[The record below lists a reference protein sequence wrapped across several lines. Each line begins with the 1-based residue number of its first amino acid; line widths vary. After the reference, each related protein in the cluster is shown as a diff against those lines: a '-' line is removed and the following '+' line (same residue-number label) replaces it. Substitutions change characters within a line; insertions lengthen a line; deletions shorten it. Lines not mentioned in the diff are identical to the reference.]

1 MRHSEESILII
12 GAGMGGLGL
21 ALALQR
27 AGIAVSVYEA
37 APELAEIGAGLSLS
51 PNAMHAIN
59 YIGLNDFMQ
68 EAANCPMDAI
78 LAHYKTG
85 ELLQRT
91 NFDSDFKEEFGAEY
105 YQIHRADM
113 HAGLVRA
120 VRDNDPDCIHLNHQ
134 LVDYDQDDN
143 SATAIFA
150 NGSNVKGRAIIGADG
165 IRSTLRS
172 KLIEEEPPIFTGQVA
187 YRATIQAQGME
198 RFTEEADSSVTIG
211 PGHIFVRYLIRHGAL
226 LNVVAIAKSDAWK
239 EEGWNTPASREDLL
253 AEHQGWNKDV
263 IDLIQTAPEN
273 VFYKWALFDRKPIK
287 QWTFGRATLLGDAA
301 HPILPF
307 LGMGAAMAFE
317 DAIVLSRCIQSYEDI
332 EHAFTRY
339 EQARIERADDVYKVS
354 RSHGESL
361 QNSDPDKVDW
371 KNYKAANDWTFF
383 SYNPAEVEI

>member
-1 MRHSEESILII
+1 MKQSTEHILII

-27 AGIAVSVYEA
+27 VGIRVSIFEA

-51 PNAMHAIN
+51 PNATHALN
-59 YIGLNDFMQ
+59 YIGLSDFMK
-68 EAANCPMDAI
+68 EAANCPSDAI
-78 LAHYKTG
+78 LVHYKTA
-85 ELLQRT
+85 ELLQRSSLG
-91 NFDSDFKEEFGAEY
+91 SDFKEEFGAEY

-120 VRDNDPDCIHLNHQ
+120 VRDNDPECIHLNHQ
-134 LVDYDQDDN
+134 LVDYEQDEN

-150 NGSNVKGRAIIGADG
+150 NGSRITGRVIIGADG

-172 KLIEEEPPIFTGQVA
+172 KLIQELAPVFTGQVA

-198 RFTEEADSSVTIG
+198 RFTSRADSSVTIG
-211 PGHIFVRYLIRHGAL
+211 PGHILVRYLVRHGSL
-226 LNVVAIAKSDAWK
+226 LNVVAIAKSNAWK
-239 EEGWNTPASREDLL
+239 EEGWNIPASREDLL
-253 AEHQGWNKDV
+253 AEHQGWNEDI
-263 IDLIQTAPEN
+263 IDLIQSAPDN
-273 VFYKWALFDRKPIK
+273 VFFKWALFDREPIK

-317 DAIVLSRCIQSYEDI
+317 DAIVLARCIDAYDEI
-332 EHAFTRY
+332 EEAFERY
-339 EQARIERADDVYKVS
+339 QNLRIERAEHVYQVS
-354 RSHGESL
+354 RSHGEAL

-371 KNYKAANDWTFF
+371 KNSKAANDWTFF
-383 SYNPAEVEI
+383 SYNPATTPI